1 MDIYCKRINM
11 PLPIPFYLRTNVSSA
26 LTHAE
31 VDSNFTIL
39 STKIDN
45 TTCGNAGVGIG
56 IFKGKDVN
64 TNSGTMELYS
74 LSGANGVS
82 VTKSGDTII
91 IDGGGGIIDSD
102 WITDGNNI
110 YNGNSGSVSIGTTGV
125 FNVGGGGNDTKLQTS
140 AGVSG
145 VPFTGLP
152 ISTTAVFESNTT
164 NAVSLFSPDASI
176 SEIYFGTPS
185 DVFGAFM
192 RWDYTPKEFT
202 LSTANPNGLM
212 LFKVA
217 NGDEA
222 MRIDS
227 TGNVGIGTSDPSEK
241 LTVLG
246 DALIAGTV
254 ASPEA
259 ILTLSG
265 NSFSDCQIKFEN
277 IGVSEP
283 FAEIRGNT
291 FGAGS
296 SGNIEFFTYPSGGP
310 LTKGMTIS
318 NTGKVGI
325 GDISNND
332 ITADLHVSGTTK
344 MLDTLTLDKTPV
356 NNESATEVLV
366 RNSTSGDVE
375 YRNGGTFNSG
385 LFAQTGDSAT
395 VTNTTGETTI
405 IGGGVGTLSVPANS
419 FQIGNSYALN
429 LSGKFRTDGGSQTI
443 TFRIDA
449 LSGSSR
455 VQLATTGL
463 IGLDNI
469 NSLRDFVMEMEF
481 TVRNTGGPGTASLIT
496 SGYFDY
502 VKNAGDLEGI
512 LFSSV
517 ESSNFDT
524 TVTKTL
530 DITAEWGA
538 ASTDNQVYTQ
548 LLVLRKIY

>member
-31 VDSNFTIL
+31 VDNNFTIL

-102 WITDGNNI
+102 WITNGNDI
-110 YNGNSGSVSIGTTGV
+110 YNGNSGNVGIGTPSPGGLLELYASDNNSSINNRLRFRNNDTIAGPGGGVEEFIGLIDFYGNENQGDGVRAYIGTVQDGTAQTSIIFGTTDASTGITLNPTSIGGFPSEAMRIDPIGRISIGLGQINDIDAKLHVNNTDNGYSFLVEDSANPDATPFLINSGGTTSIGTKKIYTATLGGV
-125 FNVGGGGNDTKLQTS
+125 ETKFQASL
-140 AGVSG
+140 GDSG
-145 VPFTGLP
+145 LSLSGLP
-152 ISTTAVFESNTT
+152 ISSTAIFESYTSN
-164 NAVSLFSPDASI
+164 NIGLISPDTSI
-176 SEIYFGTPS
+176 NQIYFGTPS
-185 DVFGAFM
+185 DAFGAYLK
-192 RWDYTPKEFT
+192 WDYTNRDFI
-202 LSTANPNGLM
+202 LSTGNVLGKTIFQTGNG
-212 LFKVA
+212 V
-217 NGDEA
+217 EA
-222 MRIDS
+222 ARIDEN
-227 TGNVGIGTSDPSEK
+227 GNVGIGTSDPSEK

-356 NNESATEVLV
+356 NNNSATEVLV

-375 YRNGGTFNSG
+375 YRNGGTFS
-385 LFAQTGDSAT
+385 
-395 VTNTTGETTI
+395 
-405 IGGGVGTLSVPANS
+405 
-419 FQIGNSYALN
+419 
-429 LSGKFRTDGGSQTI
+429 
-443 TFRIDA
+443 
-449 LSGSSR
+449 
-455 VQLATTGL
+455 
-463 IGLDNI
+463 
-469 NSLRDFVMEMEF
+469 
-481 TVRNTGGPGTASLIT
+481 
-496 SGYFDY
+496 
-502 VKNAGDLEGI
+502 
-512 LFSSV
+512 
-517 ESSNFDT
+517 
-524 TVTKTL
+524 
-530 DITAEWGA
+530 
-538 ASTDNQVYTQ
+538 
-548 LLVLRKIY
+548 